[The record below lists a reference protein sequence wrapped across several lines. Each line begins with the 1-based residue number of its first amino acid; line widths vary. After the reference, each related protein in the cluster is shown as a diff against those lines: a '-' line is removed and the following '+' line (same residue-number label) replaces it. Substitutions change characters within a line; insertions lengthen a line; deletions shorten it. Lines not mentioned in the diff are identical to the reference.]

1 MTLEDILNSLSPQDE
16 AGALVVIMDPSD
28 GSVIRCDGRQIL
40 KKGNWFQ
47 DADGG
52 LLERKVRSLSYIK
65 GREIKV
71 TLEKEG

>member
-16 AGALVVIMDPSD
+16 AGALVVIMDPAD
-28 GSVIRCDGRQIL
+28 GSIIKGTGRQIL
-40 KKGNWFQ
+40 KKGNWFRE
-47 DADGG
+47 ADGG